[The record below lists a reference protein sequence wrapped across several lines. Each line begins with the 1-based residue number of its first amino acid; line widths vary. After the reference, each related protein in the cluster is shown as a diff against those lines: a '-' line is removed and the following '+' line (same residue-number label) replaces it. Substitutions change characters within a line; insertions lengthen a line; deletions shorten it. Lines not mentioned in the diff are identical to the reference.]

1 MGGIHGIAGTE
12 GRLNGITCGM
22 LEWPVVRFKSLAN
35 PERGNLMIRSY
46 PLERRQLI
54 KDFTFRQF
62 LLQDLNAWD
71 CDWST
76 VQDKRF

>member
-1 MGGIHGIAGTE
+1 MGGIHAIARTE

-22 LEWPVVRFKSLAN
+22 LEWPVVRFKWLAN
-35 PERGNLMIRSY
+35 PERGIMMICSA

-71 CDWST
+71 CDGST
-76 VQDKRF
+76 VQDERF